1 MILIQVGN
9 KMRWMK
15 RILALCMAAVIAAGL
30 STPLTAEAAPVPVI
44 RGGLHFYS
52 WDEKDKT
59 KCYIR
64 MTRQNITAIEYR
76 VYSSGGKLKKTA
88 SSVVARDPDS
98 KYQICTVKG
107 LTARSRN
114 YVSVRIKKAGSA
126 AWSKWSSKFPIIPYH
141 RAGQVKSSANVAK
154 RTYTLSWKKISGVSS
169 YEVYISQKENG
180 GWVKVASTK
189 KNKVTIKTFKNKPF
203 KLGRVYFVRVVCVS
217 QVGDKKIRSCG
228 DKAAF
233 DQNLDFCLLKE

>member
-114 YVSVRIKKAGSA
+114 YVSVRIKNEQVSDHPL
-126 AWSKWSSKFPIIPYH
+126 SSRRP
-141 RAGQVKSSANVAK
+141 G
-154 RTYTLSWKKISGVSS
+154 
-169 YEVYISQKENG
+169 KE
-180 GWVKVASTK
+180 
-189 KNKVTIKTFKNKPF
+189 
-203 KLGRVYFVRVVCVS
+203 LGERGETHIYPLLE
-217 QVGDKKIRSCG
+217 K
-228 DKAAF
+228 
-233 DQNLDFCLLKE
+233 DQRRLFL